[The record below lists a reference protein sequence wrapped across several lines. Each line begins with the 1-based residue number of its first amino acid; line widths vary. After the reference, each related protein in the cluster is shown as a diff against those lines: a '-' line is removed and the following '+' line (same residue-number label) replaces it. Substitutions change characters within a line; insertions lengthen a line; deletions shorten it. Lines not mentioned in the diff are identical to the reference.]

1 MKYRTGLIYLQ
12 DDLRLDDNPLIHKA
26 ATECEQLLFVYCV
39 NPKWFQSNRYGL
51 ITVGTHRWRFLLE
64 SLTDLRSQLQI
75 RGQDLVLCVQSPLH
89 ALAELF
95 SQYPIDVLYSSTHA
109 GLYERTYQ
117 QLLQRRY
124 PLIRHEQVT
133 TQTLFSAQQ
142 LPFALQELPASFS
155 KFRRQLEELDL
166 RQAITAPLAAPQ
178 QLPPP
183 PRFIKALLDK
193 QSTALPAIATTSKP
207 HFVGGEQ
214 AALQH
219 LHNYFTSGAAS
230 SYKATRNALDDWSSS
245 TKFSPWLA
253 NGSLSPRRIHQRL
266 CSYEQEHGANEDT
279 YWIFFELLWREYF
292 HWYAHKHGRRL
303 FNFTGIQAKRP
314 QTSFY
319 ASRWQQWCSGTTAYP
334 IVNACMNQL
343 NATGYMSNR
352 GRQLVASCFVH
363 ELQLDWR
370 YGAAFFEQQ
379 LIDYDVASNWG
390 NWQYLAGVGADPRG
404 HRRFD
409 LDKQTQQYDP
419 TGAFIKRWHGDVAA
433 QPEWI
438 DAADWPIHT

>member
-1 MKYRTGLIYLQ
+1 MYRVGLVWLQ
-12 DDLRLDDNPLIHKA
+12 DDLRLDDNLLLQQA
-26 ATECEQLLFVYCV
+26 AQECEQLLLVYCV
-39 NPKWFQSNRYGL
+39 NPKWFQANRYGL
-51 ITVGTHRWRFLLE
+51 RTVGAQRWRFLLE
-64 SLTDLRSQLQI
+64 SLTDLQKQLRSM
-75 RGQDLVLCVQSPLH
+75 GQELIVTMQSPLH
-89 ALAELF
+89 TLAELF
-95 SQYPIDVLYSSTHA
+95 GQFPIDVVYSSEHA
-109 GLYERTYQ
+109 GVYERTYQ
-117 QLLQRRY
+117 HLLQRRY
-124 PLIRHEQVT
+124 PLVRHERVANN
-133 TQTLFSAQQ
+133 TLFTQDQ
-142 LPFALQELPASFS
+142 LPFELQALPTSFS
-155 KFRRQLEELDL
+155 KFRRQLEQQDL
-166 RQAITAPLAAPQ
+166 AQVIAKPLAAPH

-183 PRFIKALLDK
+183 PPFVETLQHQQKA
-193 QSTALPAIATTSKP
+193 TLPAVTTTANPLFS
-207 HFVGGEQ
+207 GGEQ
-214 AALQH
+214 AALEH
-219 LHNYFTSGAAS
+219 LHSYFRSGAAS
-230 SYKATRNALDDWSSS
+230 SYKETRNALDNWSSS

-253 NGSLSPRRIHQRL
+253 NGSLSARRILHRL
-266 CSYEQEHGANEDT
+266 HAYEGEHGANEST

-292 HWYAHKHGRRL
+292 QWYAHKHQHRL
-303 FNFTGIQAKRP
+303 FRFSGIQAKRP

-319 ASRWQQWCSGTTAYP
+319 ASRWQQWCSGTTPYP

-409 LDKQTQQYDP
+409 LAKQTQQYDP
-419 TGAFIKRWHGDVAA
+419 NGEFIERWQGKVTS

-438 DAADWPIHT
+438 DAADWPSST

>member
-1 MKYRTGLIYLQ
+1 MMHRVGLVWLQ
-12 DDLRLDDNPLIHKA
+12 DDLRLDDNPLLQQ
-26 ATECEQLLFVYCV
+26 ATQECEQLLLVYCV
-39 NPKWFQSNRYGL
+39 NPKWFKANRYGL
-51 ITVGTHRWRFLLE
+51 RSIGAQRWRFLLE
-64 SLTDLRSQLQI
+64 SLTNLQGQLRNL
-75 RGQDLVLCVQSPLH
+75 GQELIVTMQSPLH
-89 ALAELF
+89 TFAELF
-95 SQYPIDVLYSSTHA
+95 GQFPINVLYSSEHA
-109 GLYERTYQ
+109 GVYERTYQ

-124 PLIRHEQVT
+124 PLIRHERVANN
-133 TQTLFSAQQ
+133 TLFTQQQ

-155 KFRRQLEELDL
+155 KFRRQLEQDNLA
-166 RQAITAPLAAPQ
+166 QAIAKPLAAPQ

-183 PRFIKALLDK
+183 PPFINAL
-193 QSTALPAIATTSKP
+193 QRQQAATLPAVSTVANPLFS
-207 HFVGGEQ
+207 GGEQ
-214 AALQH
+214 AALEH
-219 LHNYFTSGAAS
+219 LHSYFQTSAAS
-230 SYKATRNALDDWSSS
+230 SYKETRNALDEWSAS

-253 NGSLSPRRIHQRL
+253 NGTLSARRILDQLHQ
-266 CSYEQEHGANEDT
+266 YEGSHGANEST

-292 HWYAHKHGRRL
+292 QWYAHKHERRL
-303 FNFTGIQAKRP
+303 FRFSGIQAKRP

-343 NATGYMSNR
+343 NTTGYMSNR

-419 TGAFIKRWHGDVAA
+419 TGAFIERWQGDVAA

-438 DAADWPIHT
+438 DAADWPIHN